1 MIPLEVTARLRGPI
15 ALPHGPLALDSLLAY
30 WVAMRRGLPPLDH
43 QDDPQ
48 PIEIP
53 VQREPGGRFH
63 LCSFSVSEPE
73 RQANHWVNRRFPI
86 HEAQLMAGPKL
97 RRIDIR
103 VGAQKSYRLPLETQH
118 LRDDMLRWWC
128 IGDRD
133 EIAELLQLVG
143 YLGKRRGV
151 GLGAVQRWTVEPC
164 DPWGDGFPVVR
175 DGCPL
180 RPLPPDW
187 PGLIGAHLG
196 YRTLTYPYHQHVR
209 EELCA
214 VP

>member
-1 MIPLEVTARLRGPI
+1 M
-15 ALPHGPLALDSLLAY
+15 S
-30 WVAMRRGLPPLDH
+30 
-43 QDDPQ
+43 DDPP

-53 VQREPGGRFH
+53 VQREPEGSFH

-73 RQANHWVNRRFPI
+73 VHENRWVNRRFPI
-86 HEAQLMAGPKL
+86 PEAQLMAGPKL

-103 VGAQKSYRLPLETQH
+103 AGAQKSYRLPLETCH
-118 LRDDMLRWWC
+118 LKDDTIRWWC
-128 IGDRD
+128 IGEPA
-133 EIAELLQLVG
+133 EIEELLQLIG

-151 GLGAVQRWTVEPC
+151 GLGAVRSWVVEAYE
-164 DPWGDGFPVVR
+164 PWGDGFPVVR
-175 DGCPL
+175 DGYPL

-187 PGLIGAHLG
+187 PGLAEDTVTA
-196 YRTLTYPYHQHVR
+196 YRTITFPYWQHTR